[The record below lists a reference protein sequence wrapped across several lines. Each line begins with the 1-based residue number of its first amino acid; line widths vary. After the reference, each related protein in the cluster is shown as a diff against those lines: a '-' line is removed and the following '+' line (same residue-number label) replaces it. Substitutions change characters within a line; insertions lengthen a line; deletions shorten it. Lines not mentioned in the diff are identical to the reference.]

1 MYAEVK
7 IDVAAAYTSVRVP
20 ASAVIVD
27 ARGVHV
33 ATVDSRG
40 DVRLVAVSRGLDD
53 GREIELVAGLS
64 GGEQIVANPGGGVT
78 DGMRVAPVEGS

>member
-7 IDVAAAYTSVRVP
+7 IAVAAAHPIVRVP

-27 ARGVHV
+27 SRGVHV
-33 ATVDSRG
+33 AIVDGTG

-53 GREIELVAGLS
+53 GREIELLQGLS
-64 GGEQIVANPGGGVT
+64 GGEQVVVNPGGGVT
-78 DGMRVAPVEGS
+78 DGMRVEPVKGS